1 MLPRTRIAVLA
12 LMAAALCAAPVQAD
26 LTDSLKQGTPD
37 LKSAGPLAFGPEGI
51 LFIGDPQGA
60 AIFAIDTGD
69 RTTASEGK
77 FKLVDI
83 DGKIASLLGTDV
95 KEIMVND
102 LAVNPASG
110 NAYLSLSR
118 GKGPNAIPVV
128 LKTDSKGKL
137 EEVNLKN
144 VKFAKAT
151 LPNAST
157 KQRQES
163 ITQIGYIKGTVYV
176 AGLSNEEFASKLRA
190 IPFPFKDADK
200 GTSVEIFHGAH
211 GRLETNAPV
220 RTFTAYDINGETNL
234 LAAYMCTPL
243 VRIPLTDLKPGEK
256 VKGTTIAE
264 LGNRNKPLDMIV
276 YQKDGKDFIL
286 IANNSRGV
294 MKVSTDNIDKVEPIT
309 APVRG
314 GGTAGL
320 KYETIAA
327 LKGVEQMD
335 RQDKENALVLLR
347 TGSGSLNLETVAL
360 P

>member
-1 MLPRTRIAVLA
+1 
-12 LMAAALCAAPVQAD
+12 MAAALCAAPVQAD

-163 ITQIGYIKGTVYV
+163 ITQIAYIKGNVYV
-176 AGLSNEEFASKLRA
+176 AGLSNEEFASKLRS

-200 GTSVEIFHGAH
+200 GTSVEIFHDAH
-211 GRLETNAPV
+211 GKLETNAPV

-294 MKVSTDNIDKVEPIT
+294 MKVSTENIDKVEPIT

-335 RQDKENALVLLR
+335 RQDKENALVLMR

>member
-1 MLPRTRIAVLA
+1 MPHKPVMIGAFVTQVFLFTFSRKEAIMLPRTRIAVLA
-12 LMAAALCAAPVQAD
+12 LLAAAMCAAPVQAD
-26 LTDSLKQGTPD
+26 LTDSLKQGNPD

-69 RTTASEGK
+69 RSTASEGK

-163 ITQIGYIKGTVYV
+163 ITQIAYIKGNVYV

-243 VRIPLTDLKPGEK
+243 VRIPLTDLKP
-256 VKGTTIAE
+256 
-264 LGNRNKPLDMIV
+264 
-276 YQKDGKDFIL
+276 
-286 IANNSRGV
+286 
-294 MKVSTDNIDKVEPIT
+294 
-309 APVRG
+309 
-314 GGTAGL
+314 
-320 KYETIAA
+320 
-327 LKGVEQMD
+327 
-335 RQDKENALVLLR
+335 
-347 TGSGSLNLETVAL
+347 
-360 P
+360 